1 MRKYNTEK
9 EIFQRLYGCNI
20 FDENIFIDATCMLK
34 LRVINLSYLK
44 KLQGCESFYATDPS
58 LSAMK

>member
-9 EIFQRLYGCNI
+9 EISQRLYGCNI
-20 FDENIFIDATCMLK
+20 FDQNIFIDATCTLK

-44 KLQGCESFYATDPS
+44 KLQGC
-58 LSAMK
+58 